1 MDRICPKWIKL
12 DQTGWNWIKKDQD
25 ESGWLIGSNQIKLVQ
40 IGSIKKMLLRF
51 TDIFETQGKLAIYL
65 FYRDAN
71 YIQALYYGHVTFHKD
86 SDHLFLSLI
95 LSMFPCMKYPSVGHY
110 LNTIIKL

>member
-1 MDRICPKWIKL
+1 MI
-12 DQTGWNWIKKDQD
+12 NWFQSDKIGPNWFNKK
-25 ESGWLIGSNQIKLVQ
+25 NA
-40 IGSIKKMLLRF
+40 F
-51 TDIFETQGKLAIYL
+51 DIFETQGKLAIYL

-95 LSMFPCMKYPSVGHY
+95 LSVSLHKIPFGWTLPKYHH
-110 LNTIIKL
+110 